1 MAMREEANVAASP
14 GERRGIVSTEVF
26 INEAKRI
33 AEEGNR
39 RGIFLRI
46 MGGVAIRLHSLD
58 FEAFARKLGRLGGST
73 EQEFTDIDFMAYRK
87 QRKQMPT
94 IFKTFGYTKR
104 RTTLSSAA
112 SERQI
117 YFHPKGWFY
126 VDVFFDLL
134 KMNHDISFR
143 GRLEL
148 DYPTIT
154 PTDLLLEKL
163 QIVQFA
169 EKDLQ
174 DTLVLLRAHAISE
187 DEGEAI
193 NAKHIA
199 GLLAENWG
207 FWYTGTSNLK
217 GIKSLA
223 SHYSALTE
231 EDRRDIVSKVNKV
244 LECINDEP
252 KSFSWKCRSL
262 LGGKKK
268 WYRPVET
275 TETVAGFG
283 IWRLR
288 EIFREEK

>member
-1 MAMREEANVAASP
+1 MRELGGAEFHREWN
-14 GERRGIVSTEVF
+14 GIIPTEVF
-26 INEAKRI
+26 IDEAKRI
-33 AEEGNR
+33 ADEGKR
-39 RGIFLRI
+39 LGIILRI

-58 FEAFARKLGRLGGST
+58 FEDFARKLGRLGGPT
-73 EQEFTDIDFMAYRK
+73 EQEFTDIDFMAYRN
-87 QRKQMPT
+87 QRRQMLDL
-94 IFKTFGYTKR
+94 FKTFGYTKR
-104 RTTLSSAA
+104 RATLSTAA

-117 YFHPKGWFY
+117 YFHPNGWFY
-126 VDVFFDLL
+126 VDVFFDIL
-134 KMNHDISFR
+134 KMNHDINFR

-174 DTLVLLRAHAISE
+174 DTLVLLRAHDLGE
-187 DEGEAI
+187 DEREAI

-199 GLLAENWG
+199 ELLAKDWG
-207 FWYTGTSNLK
+207 FWYTVTSNLR
-217 GIKSLA
+217 GIRDLVSQYK
-223 SHYSALTE
+223 ALTE
-231 EDRRDIVSKVNKV
+231 GDQLDIVSKVNKV
-244 LECINDEP
+244 LECINNEA
-252 KSFSWKCRSL
+252 KSFSWKCRSVI
-262 LGGKKK
+262 GNKKQ

-288 EIFREEK
+288 EIFLEEK

>member
-1 MAMREEANVAASP
+1 MREELGRAELP
-14 GERRGIVSTEVF
+14 GEWGGIVPTEVF

-33 AEEGNR
+33 VDEGKR
-39 RGIFLRI
+39 LGIILRI
-46 MGGVAIRLHSLD
+46 MGGVAIRLHSLEFED
-58 FEAFARKLGRLGGST
+58 FAKKLGRLGGPT
-73 EQEFTDIDFMAYRK
+73 EQEFTDIDFMAYRS
-87 QRKQMPT
+87 QRKQMPGL
-94 IFKTFGYTKR
+94 FKTFGYSKR
-104 RTTLSSAA
+104 RATLSTAT

-126 VDVFFDLL
+126 VDVFFDIL
-134 KMNHDISFR
+134 KMNHDINFR

-148 DYPTIT
+148 DCPAIT

-174 DTLVLLRAHAISE
+174 DTLVLLRAHDISE
-187 DEGEAI
+187 DEKEAI

-199 GLLAENWG
+199 KLLSRDWG
-207 FWYTGTSNLK
+207 FWYTVTSNLR
-217 GIKSLA
+217 GIRDLISQYK
-223 SHYSALTE
+223 ALTA
-231 EDRRDIVSKVNKV
+231 EDQLDIVSKVNKV
-244 LECINDEP
+244 LEYINNEA
-252 KSFSWKCRSL
+252 KSFSWKCRSVI
-262 LGGKKK
+262 GNKKQ

-288 EIFREEK
+288 EIFTEEK